1 MENRIDAFWKQ
12 KWFPWAFGLTVAC
25 VVTAVVLIIV
35 LVPRGKKN
43 DDKAKTE
50 YRYNDYDYDY
60 DSYDDFDYD
69 RDDFYEE
76 YDGTTSASS
85 PDAVVEVE
93 EPYEDW
99 EAVTEDDLYGIE
111 YDDMYDYEYIVSQ
124 FEWLCEYGDPAELQE
139 FSDQFNDI
147 DPSGFTDE
155 QLNRLQIAAM
165 KLAERYE

>member
-1 MENRIDAFWKQ
+1 MNSQLDAFWKQ

-35 LVPRGKKN
+35 LVPRGKKT

-50 YRYNDYDYDY
+50 YRYNDYDD
-60 DSYDDFDYD
+60 DDFDYD

-76 YDGTTSASS
+76 YYDNSYDGASSAS
-85 PDAVVEVE
+85 PAVEEVVEEVVE
-93 EPYEDW
+93 YDPYEDY
-99 EAVTEDDLYGIE
+99 AIE

>member
-12 KWFPWAFGLTVAC
+12 KWFPWAFGVTVAC

-50 YRYNDYDYDY
+50 YRYNDYDD
-60 DSYDDFDYD
+60 DDFDYD

-85 PDAVVEVE
+85 PEAAEVVEYD
-93 EPYEDW
+93 PYED
-99 EAVTEDDLYGIE
+99 YSIE

>member
-12 KWFPWAFGLTVAC
+12 KWFPWAFGVTVAC
-25 VVTAVVLIIV
+25 VVTAIV
-35 LVPRGKKN
+35 LTIVFVPRGKKN

-50 YRYNDYDYDY
+50 YRYNDYEYDY

-85 PDAVVEVE
+85 PEAAEVVEYD
-93 EPYEDW
+93 PYED
-99 EAVTEDDLYGIE
+99 YSIE

>member
-12 KWFPWAFGLTVAC
+12 KWFPWAFGVTVAC

-76 YDGTTSASS
+76 YDGNTSASS
-85 PDAVVEVE
+85 PEAVVEVE
-93 EPYEDW
+93 DPYEDY
-99 EAVTEDDLYGIE
+99 AIE

-124 FEWLCEYGDPAELQE
+124 FEWLCEYGEPEELLE
-139 FSDQFNDI
+139 FTTQFEDI
-147 DPSGFTDE
+147 DESGFTYE
-155 QLNRLQIAAM
+155 QLERLQRASEIF
-165 KLAERYE
+165 AERFE

>member
-12 KWFPWAFGLTVAC
+12 KWFPWAFSLTVAC
-25 VVTAVVLIIV
+25 VVTAIVLIIV
-35 LVPRGKKN
+35 LVPRGKQN

-85 PDAVVEVE
+85 PEAAEVEVVEYD
-93 EPYEDW
+93 PYEDY
-99 EAVTEDDLYGIE
+99 AIE